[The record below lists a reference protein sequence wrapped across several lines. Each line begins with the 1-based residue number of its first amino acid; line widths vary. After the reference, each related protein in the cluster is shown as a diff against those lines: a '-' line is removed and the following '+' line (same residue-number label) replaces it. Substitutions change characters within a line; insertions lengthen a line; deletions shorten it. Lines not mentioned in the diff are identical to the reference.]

1 MEALAL
7 LFDMA
12 PAEEVD
18 RYHGDDVHVTRR
30 WLNCVSSQDA
40 TSATFSRLCRRASS
54 VAMQRSDADGTGV
67 IGSCARARSL
77 KSGLSC
83 SACEEW
89 SYET

>member
-1 MEALAL
+1 MEEALAL

-18 RYHGDDVHVTRR
+18 RYHGGDVHVTRR

-54 VAMQRSDADGTGV
+54 IAMQRSDADGTVPVHGSSGV
-67 IGSCARARSL
+67 AHGYAP
-77 KSGLSC
+77 
-83 SACEEW
+83 
-89 SYET
+89 